1 MMPVS
6 TVRLAMLTLTLAIA
20 GMAGAA
26 EQPSCEDE
34 SFGWS
39 ATNPPLNLRHV
50 LCGEIKKN
58 GDVVGMH
65 SRAIIAT
72 APVKEVQAEP
82 PQPDGTYSTRI
93 FFDNGKS
100 KNSTFYPDNCSVE
113 QVTNSILHAVRNSHA
128 PGKPWGKLGC
138 SAPAKP
144 DPKYC
149 TGPGGERFVIRFA
162 EFDDGRINTAF
173 PQRGESCPK

>member
-1 MMPVS
+1 MAVRM
-6 TVRLAMLTLTLAIA
+6 VRLAALVFGLATCGPA
-20 GMAGAA
+20 VAA
-26 EQPSCEDE
+26 EKPSCEDE

-39 ATNPPLNLRHV
+39 QTSPSLNLRHV
-50 LCGEIKKN
+50 LCGEVKKN

-65 SRAIIAT
+65 SRAIIDS
-72 APVKEVQAEP
+72 APVKEVQAQP
-82 PQPDGTYSTRI
+82 PQADGVYSTKV
-93 FFDNGKS
+93 FFENGKS

-113 QVTNSILHAVRNSHA
+113 QVTNSILYAVKHSHA

-144 DPKYC
+144 DAKYC
-149 TGPGGERFVIRFA
+149 TGPGGARFVIRFA

-173 PQRGESCPK
+173 PQMGESCPQ

>member
-1 MMPVS
+1 MAVRV
-6 TVRLAMLTLTLAIA
+6 VRLAVLAVGLA
-20 GMAGAA
+20 ACGAAGAA
-26 EQPSCEDE
+26 EKPSCEDE

-39 ATNPPLNLRHV
+39 QTSPSLNLRHV
-50 LCGEIKKN
+50 LCGEVKKN

-65 SRAIIAT
+65 SRAIIDT
-72 APVKEVQAEP
+72 APVKEVQAQP
-82 PQPDGTYSTRI
+82 PQADGIYDTKV
-93 FFDNGKS
+93 FFENGKS

-113 QVTNSILHAVRNSHA
+113 QVTNSILYAVKNSHG

-138 SAPAKP
+138 SAPAKA

-173 PQRGESCPK
+173 PQKGESCPK

>member
-1 MMPVS
+1 MAVQL
-6 TVRLAMLTLTLAIA
+6 VRLVMLVFSLAA
-20 GMAGAA
+20 CGAAGAA
-26 EQPSCEDE
+26 EKPSCEDE

-39 ATNPPLNLRHV
+39 QTNPSVNLRHV
-50 LCGEIKKN
+50 LCGEVKKN

-65 SRAIIAT
+65 SRAIIDT
-72 APVKEVQAEP
+72 APVKEVQAQP
-82 PQPDGTYSTRI
+82 PQADGVYSTKV
-93 FFDNGKS
+93 FFENGKS
-100 KNSTFYPDNCSVE
+100 KNSTFYPDNCGVE
-113 QVTNSILHAVRNSHA
+113 QVTNSILYAVKHSHA

-173 PQRGESCPK
+173 PQMGESCPQ

>member
-1 MMPVS
+1 MAMRL
-6 TVRLAMLTLTLAIA
+6 VRAAAMACALLAA
-20 GMAGAA
+20 GGAGAA
-26 EQPSCEDE
+26 GKPSCEDE

-39 ATNPPLNLRHV
+39 DTVPSLNLRHV

-65 SRAIIAT
+65 SRAIIDT
-72 APVKEVQAEP
+72 ASVKELQA
-82 PQPDGTYSTRI
+82 QPALADGLYSARV
-93 FFDNGKS
+93 FFENGKS

-113 QVTNSILHAVRNSHA
+113 QITSSILHAVRHSHA
-128 PGKPWGKLGC
+128 PGKPWGRLGC

-149 TGPGGERFVIRFA
+149 TGPEGQRFVIRFA
-162 EFDDGRINTAF
+162 PFDDGRINTAF
-173 PQRGESCPK
+173 PQMGETCPK

>member
-1 MMPVS
+1 MAVQV
-6 TVRLAMLTLTLAIA
+6 VRLVVLVFSLAA
-20 GMAGAA
+20 CGAAGAA
-26 EQPSCEDE
+26 EKPSCEDE

-39 ATNPPLNLRHV
+39 QTNPSVNLRHV
-50 LCGEIKKN
+50 LCGEVKKN

-65 SRAIIAT
+65 SRAIIDT
-72 APVKEVQAEP
+72 APVKEVQAQP
-82 PQPDGTYSTRI
+82 PQADGVYSTKV
-93 FFDNGKS
+93 FFENGKS
-100 KNSTFYPDNCSVE
+100 KNSTFYPDNCGVE
-113 QVTNSILHAVRNSHA
+113 QVTNSILYAVKHSHA

-173 PQRGESCPK
+173 PQMGESCPQ

>member
-1 MMPVS
+1 MAMGMAGVAA
-6 TVRLAMLTLTLAIA
+6 LALTLALT
-20 GMAGAA
+20 GVAGATGK
-26 EQPSCEDE
+26 PSCEDE

-39 ATNPPLNLRHV
+39 ATEPSINLRHV

-65 SRAIIAT
+65 SRAIIDT
-72 APVKEVQAEP
+72 APVKEVQTQPA
-82 PQPDGTYSTRI
+82 QPDGLYNTRV
-93 FFDNGKS
+93 FFENGKA

-113 QVTNSILHAVRNSHA
+113 QVTNSILHAVRNSHGPA
-128 PGKPWGKLGC
+128 KPWGKLGC

-144 DPKYC
+144 DARYC

-173 PQRGESCPK
+173 PQMGETCPK

>member
-1 MMPVS
+1 MV
-6 TVRLAMLTLTLAIA
+6 TRLVRLT
-20 GMAGAA
+20 GMALCLLAASGAA
-26 EQPSCEDE
+26 AAGQPSCEDE

-39 ATNPPLNLRHV
+39 DTSPAVNLRHV

-65 SRAIIAT
+65 SRAVLDT
-72 APVKEVQAEP
+72 APVKEVQA
-82 PQPDGTYSTRI
+82 QPAQADGLYSAKV
-93 FFDNGKS
+93 FFENGKS
-100 KNSTFYPDNCSVE
+100 KNSTFYPDHCSVE
-113 QVTNSILHAVRNSHA
+113 QVTRSILYAVKNSHGPA
-128 PGKPWGKLGC
+128 KPWGKLGC

-144 DPKYC
+144 DPTFC

-173 PQRGESCPK
+173 PQMGESCPQ

>member
-1 MMPVS
+1 MAVRV
-6 TVRLAMLTLTLAIA
+6 VRLAVLAVSLA
-20 GMAGAA
+20 VGSAAGAA
-26 EQPSCEDE
+26 EKPSCEDE

-39 ATNPPLNLRHV
+39 QTSPPLNLRHV
-50 LCGEIKKN
+50 LCGEVKKN

-65 SRAIIAT
+65 SRAIIDT
-72 APVKEVQAEP
+72 APVKEVQAQP
-82 PQPDGTYSTRI
+82 PQVDGIYDTKV
-93 FFDNGKS
+93 FFENGKS

-113 QVTNSILHAVRNSHA
+113 QVTNSILYAVKNSHA

-138 SAPAKP
+138 SAPAKA

-173 PQRGESCPK
+173 PQKGESCPK